1 MKQKLWTTVVQSEY
15 EFICVCP
22 AGYAQKIC
30 LQFLEIIFLP
40 EAEIIKCVLISAT
53 FRAVLF
59 DSSTM
64 HFTIEPG
71 FYESAHAALGFSPV
85 RVFLKPFFNAAQFSG
100 QICIRVGSAPLKK
113 LLF

>member
-1 MKQKLWTTVVQSEY
+1 MVQSL
-15 EFICVCP
+15 FGFVCVCP

-40 EAEIIKCVLISAT
+40 EAEIIKCVVISAA
-53 FRAVLF
+53 FGAVLAVLA

-71 FYESAHAALGFSPV
+71 FYEGMHAALGFAPV
-85 RVFLKPFFNAAQFSG
+85 RMFLKPFFNAAQFS
-100 QICIRVGSAPLKK
+100 R
-113 LLF
+113 